1 MKMNKQLYLLPFLVF
16 CLSAF
21 LSAQDT
27 TEEQI
32 VAPVITDL
40 DLLVES
46 VKNTASI
53 RAKEDKTR
61 LTKFLS
67 DKNRQQYL
75 LNQMKA
81 NLKKE
86 EVRSVRLTDEYEAN
100 DKKLSE
106 LEEQL
111 TLKLGSFGE
120 LFGIV
125 RQTAGESKGQF
136 MLSLTNI
143 EFPER
148 IEFLGDLAERKS
160 LDLPTTEELERLWY
174 EILNELNQSGKVK
187 SYNTDILSKSGELV
201 NEDVLRIGVFNSVSN
216 GNYLN
221 LVSEQN
227 SLEFL
232 AKQPDGSIKRAA
244 KRLQNKDVSY
254 REVFI
259 DPTRGSLLTK
269 LIDRAGFFERIN
281 QGGFVGYIILI
292 ILALGSVMGIIQFQF
307 LYKESKSIEN
317 ELQSGD
323 FSNDSILGK
332 LHNIFS
338 SHAGDNP
345 EELEAQ
351 LEDVLAKATPPL
363 EKNLSIIK
371 LLAAVAPLL
380 GLLGTVVGM
389 IETFQAITL
398 FGTGDPKLMAGGIS
412 QALVTTMLGL
422 IAAVPLLFIHNLLDS
437 RSRSISQIY
446 EEQAIGYVAS
456 TSIKK

>member
-1 MKMNKQLYLLPFLVF
+1 MNKKLYLLPFLIF
-16 CLSAF
+16 S
-21 LSAQDT
+21 LSAQEIA
-27 TEEQI
+27 EEPLAI
-32 VAPVITDL
+32 PVITDL

-53 RAKEDKTR
+53 RAKEDKER

-75 LNQMKA
+75 LNQMKV
-81 NLKKE
+81 NLKNE
-86 EVRSVRLTDEYEAN
+86 EDRSVRLTNQYEAN
-100 DKKLSE
+100 DKELSE

-148 IEFLGDLAERKS
+148 VEFLGDLAERKS
-160 LDLPTTEELERLWY
+160 LDLPTTAELERLWY

-201 NEDVLRIGVFNSVSN
+201 NRDVLRIGVFNSVSN

-227 SLEFL
+227 LLEFL
-232 AKQPDGSIKRAA
+232 AKQPDGSIKRSA

-254 REVFI
+254 REVYI
-259 DPTRGSLLTK
+259 DPTRGSLLSK
-269 LIDRAGFFERIN
+269 LIDRAGWLQRIN
-281 QGGFVGYIILI
+281 QGGFVGYVILI
-292 ILALGSVMGIIQFQF
+292 ILTLGLTMGFLQFQF
-307 LYKESKSIEN
+307 LYRESKSIDS
-317 ELQSGD
+317 ELETGN

-332 LHNIFS
+332 LNSVFK
-338 SHAGDNP
+338 SHTGDNP

-351 LEDVLAKATPPL
+351 LEDILAKASPPL
-363 EKNLSIIK
+363 DKNLSVIK

-380 GLLGTVVGM
+380 GLLGTVIGM
-389 IETFQAITL
+389 IDTFQAITL

-422 IAAVPLLFIHNLLDS
+422 IAAVPLLFLHNLLDS
-437 RSRSISQIY
+437 RSRAISQIY
-446 EEQAIGYVAS
+446 EEQAIGFVAS
-456 TSIKK
+456 LSMKK

>member
-1 MKMNKQLYLLPFLVF
+1 MNKKFFILPFLV
-16 CLSAF
+16 LG
-21 LSAQDT
+21 LLAQ
-27 TEEQI
+27 EESNEI
-32 VAPVITDL
+32 STPVITDL

-46 VKNTASI
+46 VKTTASI
-53 RAKEDKTR
+53 RAKEDRAR
-61 LTKFLS
+61 LNRFLS
-67 DKNRQQYL
+67 DKNKQQSL
-75 LNQMKA
+75 LNQMK
-81 NLKKE
+81 
-86 EVRSVRLTDEYEAN
+86 VRLTNEENRSEILTKQYEDN
-100 DKKLSE
+100 DATLSD

-136 MLSLTNI
+136 ALSLTNI
-143 EFPER
+143 EYPER

-160 LDLPTTEELERLWY
+160 LDLPTSAELERLWY

-187 SYNTDILSKSGELV
+187 NYNTDILSKSGELV
-201 NEDVLRIGVFNSVSN
+201 NRDIIRIGVFNSVSD
-216 GNYLN
+216 GDYLN

-227 SLEFL
+227 VLEYL
-232 AKQPDGSIKRAA
+232 AKQPEGSIRRSARK
-244 KRLQNKDVSY
+244 LQNNDIEY

-259 DPTRGSLLTK
+259 DPTRGSLLNK

-292 ILALGSVMGIIQFQF
+292 ILALGIAMGVLQF
-307 LYKESKSIEN
+307 LFLRKESQTVDN
-317 ELQSGD
+317 ELNTGNYSE
-323 FSNDSILGK
+323 SSTLGK
-332 LHNIFS
+332 LNTIYS
-338 SHAGDNP
+338 KYKGDNP

-351 LEDVLAKATPPL
+351 LEDVLARAAPAL

-380 GLLGTVVGM
+380 GLLGTVIGM

-422 IAAVPLLFIHNLLDS
+422 IAAVPLLFIHNILDS
-437 RSRSISQIY
+437 RSRAITQIY

-456 TSIKK
+456 SSVK

>member
-1 MKMNKQLYLLPFLVF
+1 MNKRILILPFLVLGLF
-16 CLSAF
+16 
-21 LSAQDT
+21 AQENT
-27 TEEQI
+27 VEEP
-32 VAPVITDL
+32 VTPVITDL

-53 RAKEDKTR
+53 RAKEDRER
-61 LTKFLS
+61 LNKFLS

-81 NLKKE
+81 KLNAE
-86 EVRSVRLTDEYEAN
+86 EDRSERLTKQYEDN

-136 MLSLTNI
+136 LLSLTNI
-143 EFPER
+143 EYPER

-160 LDLPTTEELERLWY
+160 LDLPTSDELDRLWY
-174 EILNELNQSGKVK
+174 EILNELNESGKVK
-187 SYNTDILSKSGELV
+187 VYNTDILSKSGELV
-201 NEDVLRIGVFNSVSN
+201 NADIVRIGVFNSVAN

-227 SLEFL
+227 VLEYL
-232 AKQPDGSIKRAA
+232 AKQPEGSVKRSA
-244 KRLQNKDVSY
+244 KRLQNNDVEY

-259 DPTRGSLLTK
+259 DPTRGSLLSK

-292 ILALGSVMGIIQFQF
+292 ILIAGLAMGVLQF
-307 LYKESKSIEN
+307 LFLRKESQTIDN
-317 ELQSGD
+317 ELTSGNY
-323 FSNDSILGK
+323 FENSTLGK
-332 LHNIFS
+332 LNSIYS
-338 SHAGDNP
+338 KYKGDTP

-351 LEDVLAKATPPL
+351 LEDVLAKASPAL

-380 GLLGTVVGM
+380 GLLGTVIGM

-422 IAAVPLLFIHNLLDS
+422 IAAVPLLFVHNILDS
-437 RSRSISQIY
+437 RSRAISQIY
-446 EEQAIGYVAS
+446 EEQAIGFVAS
-456 TSIKK
+456 SSIK

>member
-1 MKMNKQLYLLPFLVF
+1 MNKKLYLLPFLIF
-16 CLSAF
+16 SIN
-21 LSAQDT
+21 AQDA
-27 TEEQI
+27 ESIPVVE
-32 VAPVITDL
+32 PVITDL

-46 VKNTASI
+46 VKTTASI
-53 RAKEDKTR
+53 RAKEDRAR
-61 LTKFLS
+61 LNKFLS
-67 DKNRQQYL
+67 DKNKQQAL
-75 LNQMKA
+75 LDNMKY
-81 NLKKE
+81 
-86 EVRSVRLTDEYEAN
+86 RLTLEERRSERLTKEYEDN
-100 DKKLSE
+100 DSQLSD

-187 SYNTDILSKSGELV
+187 SYNADILTKSGELV
-201 NEDVLRIGVFNSVSN
+201 NQDVMRIGVFNSVSN
-216 GNYLN
+216 GDYLN
-221 LVSEQN
+221 LVAEQN
-227 SLEFL
+227 LLEYL
-232 AKQPDGSIKRAA
+232 AKQPERSIRRSVK
-244 KRLQNKDVSY
+244 KLQNSGDY

-269 LIDRAGFFERIN
+269 LIDRDTWLERIN
-281 QGGFVGYIILI
+281 AGGFVGYVIIIILI
-292 ILALGSVMGIIQFQF
+292 LGLTMGVLRFKF
-307 LYKESKSIEN
+307 LDEESKSIN
-317 ELQSGD
+317 KELETNN
-323 FSNDSILGK
+323 FSEDSILGK
-332 LHNIFS
+332 LNSIYS
-338 SHAGDNP
+338 KYSGNNP
-345 EELEAQ
+345 EELESQ
-351 LEDVLAKATPPL
+351 LEDILAKATPPL
-363 EKNLSIIK
+363 EKNLSVIK

-380 GLLGTVVGM
+380 GLLGTVIGM

-422 IAAVPLLFIHNLLDS
+422 IAAVPLLFVHNILDS
-437 RSRSISQIY
+437 RSRAISQIY
-446 EEQAIGYVAS
+446 EEQAIGLLALV
-456 TSIKK
+456 SIKK

>member
-1 MKMNKQLYLLPFLVF
+1 MNKKLYLLPFLIF
-16 CLSAF
+16 SIN
-21 LSAQDT
+21 AQDA
-27 TEEQI
+27 ESIPVVE
-32 VAPVITDL
+32 PVITDL

-46 VKNTASI
+46 VKTTASI
-53 RAKEDKTR
+53 RAKEDRAR
-61 LTKFLS
+61 LNKFLS
-67 DKNRQQYL
+67 DKNKQQAL
-75 LNQMKA
+75 LDNMKY
-81 NLKKE
+81 
-86 EVRSVRLTDEYEAN
+86 RLTLEERRSERLTKEYEDN
-100 DKKLSE
+100 DSQLSD

-187 SYNTDILSKSGELV
+187 SYNADILTKSGELV
-201 NEDVLRIGVFNSVSN
+201 NQDVMRIGVFNSVSN
-216 GNYLN
+216 GDYLN
-221 LVSEQN
+221 LVAEQN
-227 SLEFL
+227 LLEYL
-232 AKQPDGSIKRAA
+232 AKQPERPIRRSVK
-244 KRLQNKDVSY
+244 KLQNSDDY

-269 LIDRAGFFERIN
+269 LIDRDTWLERIN
-281 QGGFVGYIILI
+281 AGGFVGYVIIIILI
-292 ILALGSVMGIIQFQF
+292 LGLTMGVLRFKF
-307 LYKESKSIEN
+307 LDEESKSIN
-317 ELQSGD
+317 KELETNN
-323 FSNDSILGK
+323 FSEDSILGK
-332 LHNIFS
+332 LNSIYS
-338 SHAGDNP
+338 KYSGNNP
-345 EELEAQ
+345 EDLESQ
-351 LEDVLAKATPPL
+351 LEDILAKATPPL
-363 EKNLSIIK
+363 EKNLSVIK

-380 GLLGTVVGM
+380 GLLGTVIGM

-422 IAAVPLLFIHNLLDS
+422 IAAVPLLFVHNILDS
-437 RSRSISQIY
+437 RSRAISQIY
-446 EEQAIGYVAS
+446 EEQAIGLLALV
-456 TSIKK
+456 SIKK

>member
-1 MKMNKQLYLLPFLVF
+1 MNKKTLILPFLIF
-16 CLSAF
+16 GL
-21 LSAQDT
+21 LAQENNV
-27 TEEQI
+27 EEP
-32 VAPVITDL
+32 VVPVITDL

-53 RAKEDKTR
+53 RAKEDKAR
-61 LTKFLS
+61 LDKFLS

-81 NLKKE
+81 KLNAE
-86 EVRSVRLTDEYEAN
+86 EVRSEKLTKEYEDN

-143 EFPER
+143 EYPER

-160 LDLPTTEELERLWY
+160 LDLPTSAELDRLWY

-187 SYNTDILSKSGELV
+187 VYNTDILSKSGELV
-201 NEDVLRIGVFNSVSN
+201 NTDIVRIGVFNSVSD
-216 GNYLN
+216 GDYLN

-227 SLEFL
+227 VLEYL
-232 AKQPDGSIKRAA
+232 AKQPEGSIRRSARK
-244 KRLQNKDVSY
+244 LQNNDVEY

-259 DPTRGSLLTK
+259 DPTRGSLLSK

-281 QGGFVGYIILI
+281 QGGFVGYIILL
-292 ILALGSVMGIIQFQF
+292 ILTAGLAMGVLQF
-307 LYKESKSIEN
+307 LFLRNESQTIEN
-317 ELQSGD
+317 ELGTGNYSE
-323 FSNDSILGK
+323 SSTLGK
-332 LHNIFS
+332 LNSIYS
-338 SHAGDNP
+338 KYKGDTP

-351 LEDVLAKATPPL
+351 LEDVLAKAAPAL

-380 GLLGTVVGM
+380 GLLGTVIGM

-422 IAAVPLLFIHNLLDS
+422 IAAVPLLFVHNILDS
-437 RSRSISQIY
+437 RSRAISQIY
-446 EEQAIGYVAS
+446 EEQAIGFVAS
-456 TSIKK
+456 SSVK

>member
-1 MKMNKQLYLLPFLVF
+1 MNKKLYLLPFLVF
-16 CLSAF
+16 ALN
-21 LSAQDT
+21 AQDADPAPVV
-27 TEEQI
+27 E
-32 VAPVITDL
+32 PVITDL

-46 VKNTASI
+46 VKTTASI
-53 RAKEDKTR
+53 RAKEDRTR
-61 LTKFLS
+61 LNKFLS
-67 DKNRQQYL
+67 DKNKQQAL
-75 LNQMKA
+75 LDNMKYK
-81 NLKKE
+81 LTLE
-86 EVRSVRLTDEYEAN
+86 ERRSERLTKEYEDN
-100 DKKLSE
+100 DAELSD

-187 SYNTDILSKSGELV
+187 SYNADILTKSGELV
-201 NEDVLRIGVFNSVSN
+201 NQDVMRIGVFNSVSN
-216 GNYLN
+216 GDYLN
-221 LVSEQN
+221 LVAEQN
-227 SLEFL
+227 LLEYL
-232 AKQPDGSIKRAA
+232 AKQPERSIRRSVK
-244 KRLQNKDVSY
+244 KLQNSDDY

-269 LIDRAGFFERIN
+269 LIDRDTWLERIN
-281 QGGFVGYIILI
+281 AGGFVGYVIIIILI
-292 ILALGSVMGIIQFQF
+292 LGLTMGVLRFKF
-307 LYKESKSIEN
+307 LDKESKSIN
-317 ELQSGD
+317 KELETNN
-323 FSNDSILGK
+323 FSEDSILGK
-332 LHNIFS
+332 LNSIYS
-338 SHAGDNP
+338 KYSGNNP
-345 EELEAQ
+345 EDLESQ
-351 LEDVLAKATPPL
+351 LEDILAKATPPL
-363 EKNLSIIK
+363 EKNLSVIK

-380 GLLGTVVGM
+380 GLLGTVIGM

-422 IAAVPLLFIHNLLDS
+422 IAAVPLLFVHNILDS
-437 RSRSISQIY
+437 RSRAISQIY
-446 EEQAIGYVAS
+446 EEQAIGLLALV
-456 TSIKK
+456 SIKK

>member
-1 MKMNKQLYLLPFLVF
+1 MNKKLYLLPFLVF
-16 CLSAF
+16 ALN
-21 LSAQDT
+21 AQDADPAPVV
-27 TEEQI
+27 E
-32 VAPVITDL
+32 PVITDL

-46 VKNTASI
+46 VKTTASI
-53 RAKEDKTR
+53 RAKEDRAR
-61 LTKFLS
+61 LNKFLS
-67 DKNRQQYL
+67 DKNKQQSL
-75 LNQMKA
+75 LDNMKYK
-81 NLKKE
+81 LTLE
-86 EVRSVRLTDEYEAN
+86 ERRSERLTKEYEDN
-100 DKKLSE
+100 DAQLSD

-136 MLSLTNI
+136 ALSLTNI

-187 SYNTDILSKSGELV
+187 SYNADILTKSGELV
-201 NEDVLRIGVFNSVSN
+201 NQDVLRIGVFNSVSN

-221 LVSEQN
+221 LVTEQN
-227 SLEFL
+227 LLEYL
-232 AKQPDGSIKRAA
+232 PKQPERSIRRSA
-244 KRLQNKDVSY
+244 KKLQNSDDY

-269 LIDRAGFFERIN
+269 LIDRDTWLERIN
-281 QGGFVGYIILI
+281 AGGFVGYVIIIILI
-292 ILALGSVMGIIQFQF
+292 VGLAMGALRFKF
-307 LYKESKSIEN
+307 LNEESKSIN
-317 ELQSGD
+317 KELETNQFAD
-323 FSNDSILGK
+323 DSILGK
-332 LHNIFS
+332 LNSIYS
-338 SHAGDNP
+338 KYTGDNP
-345 EELEAQ
+345 EDLESQ
-351 LEDVLAKATPPL
+351 LEDILAKATPPL
-363 EKNLSIIK
+363 EKNLSVIK

-380 GLLGTVVGM
+380 GLLGTVIGM

-422 IAAVPLLFIHNLLDS
+422 IAAVPLLFVHNILDS
-437 RSRSISQIY
+437 RSRAISQIY
-446 EEQAIGYVAS
+446 EEQAIGLLALV
-456 TSIKK
+456 SIKK

>member
-1 MKMNKQLYLLPFLVF
+1 MNKKLYLLPFLVF
-16 CLSAF
+16 ALN
-21 LSAQDT
+21 AQDADPAPVV
-27 TEEQI
+27 E
-32 VAPVITDL
+32 PVITDL

-46 VKNTASI
+46 VKTTASI
-53 RAKEDKTR
+53 RAKEDRAR
-61 LTKFLS
+61 LNKFLS
-67 DKNRQQYL
+67 DKNKQQAL
-75 LNQMKA
+75 LDNMKY
-81 NLKKE
+81 
-86 EVRSVRLTDEYEAN
+86 RLTLEERRSERLTKEYEDN
-100 DKKLSE
+100 DSQLSD

-187 SYNTDILSKSGELV
+187 SYNADILTKSGELV
-201 NEDVLRIGVFNSVSN
+201 NQDVMRIGVFNSVSN
-216 GNYLN
+216 GDYLN
-221 LVSEQN
+221 LVAEQN
-227 SLEFL
+227 LLEYL
-232 AKQPDGSIKRAA
+232 AKQPERSIRRSVK
-244 KRLQNKDVSY
+244 KLQNSDDY

-269 LIDRAGFFERIN
+269 LIDRDTWLERISA
-281 QGGFVGYIILI
+281 GGFVGYVIIIILI
-292 ILALGSVMGIIQFQF
+292 LGLTMGVLRFKF
-307 LYKESKSIEN
+307 LDKESKSIN
-317 ELQSGD
+317 KELETNN
-323 FSNDSILGK
+323 FSEDSILGK
-332 LHNIFS
+332 LNSIYS
-338 SHAGDNP
+338 KYSGNNP
-345 EELEAQ
+345 EDLESQ
-351 LEDVLAKATPPL
+351 LEDILAKATPPL
-363 EKNLSIIK
+363 EKNLSVIK

-380 GLLGTVVGM
+380 GLLGTVIGM

-422 IAAVPLLFIHNLLDS
+422 IAAVPLLFVHNILDS
-437 RSRSISQIY
+437 RSRAISQIY
-446 EEQAIGYVAS
+446 EEQAIGLLALV
-456 TSIKK
+456 SIKK

>member
-1 MKMNKQLYLLPFLVF
+1 MNKKLYLLPFLIF
-16 CLSAF
+16 SIN
-21 LSAQDT
+21 AQDA
-27 TEEQI
+27 ESIPVVE
-32 VAPVITDL
+32 PVITDL

-46 VKNTASI
+46 VKTTASI
-53 RAKEDKTR
+53 RAKEDRAR
-61 LTKFLS
+61 LNKFLS
-67 DKNRQQYL
+67 DKNKQQAL
-75 LNQMKA
+75 LDNMKY
-81 NLKKE
+81 
-86 EVRSVRLTDEYEAN
+86 RLTLEERRSERLTKEYEDN
-100 DKKLSE
+100 DSQLSD

-187 SYNTDILSKSGELV
+187 SYNADILTKSGELV
-201 NEDVLRIGVFNSVSN
+201 NQDVMRIGVFNSVSN
-216 GNYLN
+216 GDYLN
-221 LVSEQN
+221 LVAEQN
-227 SLEFL
+227 LLEYL
-232 AKQPDGSIKRAA
+232 AKQPERSIRRSVK
-244 KRLQNKDVSY
+244 KLQNSDDY

-269 LIDRAGFFERIN
+269 LIDRDTWLERIN
-281 QGGFVGYIILI
+281 AGGFVGYVIIIILI
-292 ILALGSVMGIIQFQF
+292 LGLTMGVLRFKF
-307 LYKESKSIEN
+307 LDEESKSIN
-317 ELQSGD
+317 KELETNN
-323 FSNDSILGK
+323 FSEDSILGK
-332 LHNIFS
+332 LNSIYS
-338 SHAGDNP
+338 KYSGNNP
-345 EELEAQ
+345 EELESQ
-351 LEDVLAKATPPL
+351 LEDILAKATPPL
-363 EKNLSIIK
+363 EKNLSVIK

-380 GLLGTVVGM
+380 GLLGTVIGM

-422 IAAVPLLFIHNLLDS
+422 IAAVPLLFVHNILDS
-437 RSRSISQIY
+437 RSRAISQIY
-446 EEQAIGYVAS
+446 EEQAIGLLALV
-456 TSIKK
+456 SIKK

>member
-1 MKMNKQLYLLPFLVF
+1 MNKKLYLLPFLIF
-16 CLSAF
+16 SIN
-21 LSAQDT
+21 AQDA
-27 TEEQI
+27 ESIPVVE
-32 VAPVITDL
+32 PVITDL

-46 VKNTASI
+46 VKTTASI
-53 RAKEDKTR
+53 RAKEDRAR
-61 LTKFLS
+61 LNKFLS
-67 DKNRQQYL
+67 DKNKQQAL
-75 LNQMKA
+75 LDNMKY
-81 NLKKE
+81 
-86 EVRSVRLTDEYEAN
+86 RLTLEERRSERLTKEYEDN
-100 DKKLSE
+100 DSQLSD

-187 SYNTDILSKSGELV
+187 SYNADILTKSGELV
-201 NEDVLRIGVFNSVSN
+201 NQDVMRIGVFNSVSN
-216 GNYLN
+216 GDYLN
-221 LVSEQN
+221 LVAEQN
-227 SLEFL
+227 LLEYL
-232 AKQPDGSIKRAA
+232 AKQPERSIRRSVK
-244 KRLQNKDVSY
+244 KLQNSDDY

-269 LIDRAGFFERIN
+269 LIDRDTWLERIN
-281 QGGFVGYIILI
+281 AGGFVGYVIIIILI
-292 ILALGSVMGIIQFQF
+292 LGLTMGVLRFKF
-307 LYKESKSIEN
+307 LDKESKSIN
-317 ELQSGD
+317 KELETNN
-323 FSNDSILGK
+323 FSEDSILGK
-332 LHNIFS
+332 LNSIYS
-338 SHAGDNP
+338 KYSGNNP
-345 EELEAQ
+345 EDLESQ
-351 LEDVLAKATPPL
+351 LEDILAKATPPL
-363 EKNLSIIK
+363 EKNLSVIK

-380 GLLGTVVGM
+380 GLLGTVIGM

-422 IAAVPLLFIHNLLDS
+422 IAAVPLLFVHNILDS
-437 RSRSISQIY
+437 RSRAISQIY
-446 EEQAIGYVAS
+446 EEQAIGLLALV
-456 TSIKK
+456 SIKK

>member
-1 MKMNKQLYLLPFLVF
+1 MNKKLYLLPFLIF
-16 CLSAF
+16 SIN
-21 LSAQDT
+21 AQDA
-27 TEEQI
+27 ESIPVVE
-32 VAPVITDL
+32 PVITDL

-46 VKNTASI
+46 VKTTASI
-53 RAKEDKTR
+53 RAKEDRAR
-61 LTKFLS
+61 LNKFLS
-67 DKNRQQYL
+67 DKNKQQAL
-75 LNQMKA
+75 LDNMKY
-81 NLKKE
+81 
-86 EVRSVRLTDEYEAN
+86 RLTLEERRSERLTKEYEDN
-100 DKKLSE
+100 DSQLSD

-187 SYNTDILSKSGELV
+187 SYNADILTKSGELV
-201 NEDVLRIGVFNSVSN
+201 NQDVMRIGVFNSVSN
-216 GNYLN
+216 GDYLN
-221 LVSEQN
+221 LVAEQN
-227 SLEFL
+227 LLEYL
-232 AKQPDGSIKRAA
+232 AKQPERSIRRSVK
-244 KRLQNKDVSY
+244 KLQNSDDY

-269 LIDRAGFFERIN
+269 LIDRDTWLERIN
-281 QGGFVGYIILI
+281 AGGFVGYVIIIILI
-292 ILALGSVMGIIQFQF
+292 LGLTMGVLRFKF
-307 LYKESKSIEN
+307 LDEESKSIN
-317 ELQSGD
+317 KELETNN
-323 FSNDSILGK
+323 FLEDSILGK
-332 LHNIFS
+332 LNSIYS
-338 SHAGDNP
+338 KYSGNNP
-345 EELEAQ
+345 EDLESQ
-351 LEDVLAKATPPL
+351 LEDILAKATPPL
-363 EKNLSIIK
+363 EKNLSVIK

-380 GLLGTVVGM
+380 GLLGTVIGM

-422 IAAVPLLFIHNLLDS
+422 IAAVPLLFVHNILDS
-437 RSRSISQIY
+437 RSRAISQIY
-446 EEQAIGYVAS
+446 EEQAIGLLALV
-456 TSIKK
+456 SIKK

>member
-1 MKMNKQLYLLPFLVF
+1 MNKKLYLLPFLIF
-16 CLSAF
+16 TLN
-21 LSAQDT
+21 AQ
-27 TEEQI
+27 EPIPAPVVE
-32 VAPVITDL
+32 PVITDL

-46 VKNTASI
+46 VKTTASI
-53 RAKEDKTR
+53 RAKEDKAR
-61 LTKFLS
+61 LNKFLS
-67 DKNRQQYL
+67 DKNKQQSL
-75 LNQMKA
+75 LDNMKYK
-81 NLKKE
+81 LTLE
-86 EVRSVRLTDEYEAN
+86 ERRSERLTKQYEDN
-100 DKKLSE
+100 DSELSD

-143 EFPER
+143 EFPDR
-148 IEFLGDLAERKS
+148 IDFLGDLAERKS

-187 SYNTDILSKSGELV
+187 SYNTDILTKSGELV
-201 NEDVLRIGVFNSVSN
+201 NQDVLRIGVFNSVSN
-216 GNYLN
+216 GDYLN

-227 SLEFL
+227 LLEYL
-232 AKQPDGSIKRAA
+232 AKQPERSIRRSA
-244 KRLQNKDVSY
+244 KKLQNSADY

-269 LIDRAGFFERIN
+269 LIDRDTWLERIN
-281 QGGFVGYIILI
+281 AGGFVGYVIIIILI
-292 ILALGSVMGIIQFQF
+292 LGLTMGAMRFKF
-307 LYKESKSIEN
+307 LDEESKSITK
-317 ELQSGD
+317 ELETNN

-332 LHNIFS
+332 LNS
-338 SHAGDNP
+338 VYSKYSGNNP
-345 EELEAQ
+345 EDLESQ
-351 LEDVLAKATPPL
+351 LEDILAKATPPL
-363 EKNLSIIK
+363 EKNLSVIK

-380 GLLGTVVGM
+380 GLLGTVIGM

-422 IAAVPLLFIHNLLDS
+422 IAAVPLLFVHNILDS
-437 RSRSISQIY
+437 RSRAISQIY
-446 EEQAIGYVAS
+446 EEQAIGLLALV
-456 TSIKK
+456 SIKK

>member
-1 MKMNKQLYLLPFLVF
+1 MNKKLYLLPFLIF
-16 CLSAF
+16 SIN
-21 LSAQDT
+21 AQDA
-27 TEEQI
+27 ESIPVVE
-32 VAPVITDL
+32 PVITDL

-46 VKNTASI
+46 VKTTASI
-53 RAKEDKTR
+53 RAKEDRARLNKFISDKNKQQALLDNMKYRLTLEERRSER
-61 LTKFLS
+61 LTKEYEDNDSQLS
-67 DKNRQQYL
+67 D
-75 LNQMKA
+75 
-81 NLKKE
+81 
-86 EVRSVRLTDEYEAN
+86 
-100 DKKLSE
+100 

-187 SYNTDILSKSGELV
+187 SYNADILTKSGELV
-201 NEDVLRIGVFNSVSN
+201 NQDVMRIGVFNSVSN
-216 GNYLN
+216 GDYLN
-221 LVSEQN
+221 LVAEQN
-227 SLEFL
+227 LLEYL
-232 AKQPDGSIKRAA
+232 AKQPERSIRRSVK
-244 KRLQNKDVSY
+244 KLQNSDDY

-269 LIDRAGFFERIN
+269 LIDRDTWLERIN
-281 QGGFVGYIILI
+281 AGGFVGYVIIIILI
-292 ILALGSVMGIIQFQF
+292 LGLTMGVLRFKF
-307 LYKESKSIEN
+307 LDEESKSIN
-317 ELQSGD
+317 KELETNN
-323 FSNDSILGK
+323 FSEDSILGK
-332 LHNIFS
+332 LNSIYS
-338 SHAGDNP
+338 KYSGNNP
-345 EELEAQ
+345 EDLESQ
-351 LEDVLAKATPPL
+351 LEDILAKATPPL
-363 EKNLSIIK
+363 EKNLSVIK

-380 GLLGTVVGM
+380 GLLGTVIGM

-422 IAAVPLLFIHNLLDS
+422 IAAVPLLFVHNILDS
-437 RSRSISQIY
+437 RSRAISQIY
-446 EEQAIGYVAS
+446 EEQAIGLLALV
-456 TSIKK
+456 SIKK

>member
-1 MKMNKQLYLLPFLVF
+1 MNKKSYLLPFLIF
-16 CLSAF
+16 S
-21 LSAQDT
+21 LSAQDNA
-27 TEEQI
+27 EQQL

-53 RAKEDKTR
+53 RAKEDTTR

-67 DKNRQQYL
+67 DKNKQQSL
-75 LNQMKA
+75 LTKMRA
-81 NLKKE
+81 NLKAQE
-86 EVRSVRLTDEYEAN
+86 ARSVRLTDQYEAN
-100 DKKLSE
+100 DAKLSE

-143 EFPER
+143 EFPDR
-148 IEFLGDLAERKS
+148 VEFLGDLAERKS
-160 LDLPTTEELERLWY
+160 LDLPTTAELERLWY
-174 EILNELNQSGKVK
+174 EILNELNQSGKIK

-201 NEDVLRIGVFNSVSN
+201 NRDVLRIGVFNTVSD

-227 SLEFL
+227 SLEYL
-232 AKQPDGSIKRAA
+232 AKQPDGSIRRAA
-244 KRLQNKDVSY
+244 KKLQNSKLDY
-254 REVFI
+254 REVYI
-259 DPTRGSLLTK
+259 DPTRGSLLTM

-281 QGGFVGYIILI
+281 QGGFVGYVILI
-292 ILALGSVMGIIQFQF
+292 ILTLGIAMGAIQFQF
-307 LYKESKSIEN
+307 LYKESKSIDG
-317 ELQSGD
+317 ELQSGK
-323 FSNDSILGK
+323 FSNESILGK
-332 LHNIFS
+332 LNNIYS
-338 SHAGDNP
+338 SYKGDNP

-351 LEDVLAKATPPL
+351 LEDVLAKASPPL

-380 GLLGTVVGM
+380 GLLGTVIGM

-437 RSRSISQIY
+437 RSRAISQIY
-446 EEQAIGYVAS
+446 EEQAIGFVA
-456 TSIKK
+456 TSSINK

>member
-1 MKMNKQLYLLPFLVF
+1 MNKKLYLLPFLVF
-16 CLSAF
+16 ALN
-21 LSAQDT
+21 AQDADPAPVV
-27 TEEQI
+27 E
-32 VAPVITDL
+32 PVITDL

-46 VKNTASI
+46 VKTTASI
-53 RAKEDKTR
+53 RAKEDRAR
-61 LTKFLS
+61 LNKFLS
-67 DKNRQQYL
+67 DKNKQQSL
-75 LNQMKA
+75 LDNMKYK
-81 NLKKE
+81 LTLE
-86 EVRSVRLTDEYEAN
+86 ERRSERLTKEYEDN
-100 DKKLSE
+100 DAQLSD

-136 MLSLTNI
+136 ALSLTNI

-187 SYNTDILSKSGELV
+187 SYNADILTKSGELV
-201 NEDVLRIGVFNSVSN
+201 NQDILRIGVFNSVSN

-221 LVSEQN
+221 LVTEQN
-227 SLEFL
+227 LLEYL
-232 AKQPDGSIKRAA
+232 PKQPERSIRRSA
-244 KRLQNKDVSY
+244 KKLQNSDDY

-269 LIDRAGFFERIN
+269 LIDRDTWLERIN
-281 QGGFVGYIILI
+281 AGGFVGYVIIIILI
-292 ILALGSVMGIIQFQF
+292 LGLAMGALRFKF
-307 LYKESKSIEN
+307 LNEESKSIN
-317 ELQSGD
+317 KELETNQFAD
-323 FSNDSILGK
+323 DSILGK
-332 LHNIFS
+332 LNSIYS
-338 SHAGDNP
+338 KYSGDNP
-345 EELEAQ
+345 EDLESQ
-351 LEDVLAKATPPL
+351 LEDILAKATPPL
-363 EKNLSIIK
+363 EKNLSVIK

-380 GLLGTVVGM
+380 GLLGTVIGM

-422 IAAVPLLFIHNLLDS
+422 IAAVPLLFVHNILDS
-437 RSRSISQIY
+437 RSRAISQIY
-446 EEQAIGYVAS
+446 EEQAIGLLALV
-456 TSIKK
+456 SIKK

>member
-1 MKMNKQLYLLPFLVF
+1 MGLL
-16 CLSAF
+16 
-21 LSAQDT
+21 AQ
-27 TEEQI
+27 EESNEI
-32 VAPVITDL
+32 STPVITDL

-46 VKNTASI
+46 VKTTASI
-53 RAKEDKTR
+53 RAKEDRAR
-61 LTKFLS
+61 LNRFLS
-67 DKNRQQYL
+67 DKNKQQSL
-75 LNQMKA
+75 LNQMK
-81 NLKKE
+81 
-86 EVRSVRLTDEYEAN
+86 VRLTNEENRSEILTKQYEDN
-100 DKKLSE
+100 DATLSD

-136 MLSLTNI
+136 ALSLTNI
-143 EFPER
+143 EYPER

-160 LDLPTTEELERLWY
+160 LDLPTSAELERLWY

-187 SYNTDILSKSGELV
+187 NYNTDILSKSGELV
-201 NEDVLRIGVFNSVSN
+201 NRDIIRIGVFNSVSD
-216 GNYLN
+216 GDYLN

-227 SLEFL
+227 VLEYL
-232 AKQPDGSIKRAA
+232 AKQPEGSIRRSARK
-244 KRLQNKDVSY
+244 LQNNDIEY

-292 ILALGSVMGIIQFQF
+292 ILALGIAMGVLQF
-307 LYKESKSIEN
+307 LFLRKESQTVDN
-317 ELQSGD
+317 ELNTGNYSE
-323 FSNDSILGK
+323 SSTLGK
-332 LHNIFS
+332 LNTIYS
-338 SHAGDNP
+338 KYKGDNP

-351 LEDVLAKATPPL
+351 LEDVLARAAPAL

-380 GLLGTVVGM
+380 GLLGTVIGM

-422 IAAVPLLFIHNLLDS
+422 IAAVPLLFIHNILDS
-437 RSRSISQIY
+437 RSRAITQIY

-456 TSIKK
+456 SSVK

>member
-1 MKMNKQLYLLPFLVF
+1 MNKKIIILPFLIF
-16 CLSAF
+16 GLF
-21 LSAQDT
+21 AQEGNV
-27 TEEQI
+27 EEPVI
-32 VAPVITDL
+32 PVITDL

-53 RAKEDKTR
+53 RAKEDRER
-61 LTKFLS
+61 LNKFLS

-81 NLKKE
+81 KLDSE
-86 EVRSVRLTDEYEAN
+86 EDRSERLTKEYEDN

-136 MLSLTNI
+136 LLSLTNI
-143 EFPER
+143 EYPER
-148 IEFLGDLAERKS
+148 IDFLGDLAERKS
-160 LDLPTTEELERLWY
+160 LDLPTSDELDRLWY

-187 SYNTDILSKSGELV
+187 VYNTDILSKSGELV
-201 NEDVLRIGVFNSVSN
+201 NTDIVRIGVFNSVAD

-227 SLEFL
+227 ILEYL
-232 AKQPDGSIKRAA
+232 AKQPEGSIKRSAR
-244 KRLQNKDVSY
+244 KLQNNDVEY

-259 DPTRGSLLTK
+259 DPTRGSLLSK
-269 LIDRAGFFERIN
+269 LIDRAGFVERIN
-281 QGGFVGYIILI
+281 QGGFVGYIILL
-292 ILALGSVMGIIQFQF
+292 ILIAGLVMGVMQF
-307 LYKESKSIEN
+307 LFLRNESQTIDN
-317 ELQSGD
+317 ELN
-323 FSNDSILGK
+323 SNNYSDNSTLGK
-332 LHNIFS
+332 LNNIYS
-338 SHAGDNP
+338 KYKGDTP

-351 LEDVLAKATPPL
+351 LEDVLAKTAPAL

-380 GLLGTVVGM
+380 GLLGTVIGM

-422 IAAVPLLFIHNLLDS
+422 IAAVPLLFVHNILDS
-437 RSRSISQIY
+437 RSRAISQIY

-456 TSIKK
+456 SSIK

>member
-1 MKMNKQLYLLPFLVF
+1 MNKKFLILPFLILGLYAQEENLTNE
-16 CLSAF
+16 LS
-21 LSAQDT
+21 
-27 TEEQI
+27 
-32 VAPVITDL
+32 APVITDL

-46 VKNTASI
+46 VKTSASI
-53 RAKEDKTR
+53 RAKEDRAR
-61 LTKFLS
+61 LNKFLS
-67 DKNRQQYL
+67 DKNKQQSL
-75 LNQMKA
+75 LNQMKVKL
-81 NLKKE
+81 NNE
-86 EVRSVRLTDEYEAN
+86 EDRSERLTKQYEDN
-100 DKKLSE
+100 DAALSD

-136 MLSLTNI
+136 SLSLTNI
-143 EFPER
+143 EYPDR
-148 IEFLGDLAERKS
+148 IDFLGDLAERKS
-160 LDLPTTEELERLWY
+160 LDLPTSAELERLWY

-187 SYNTDILSKSGELV
+187 KYNTNILSKSGELV
-201 NEDVLRIGVFNSVSN
+201 NRDIIRIGVFNSVSD
-216 GNYLN
+216 GDYLN

-227 SLEFL
+227 VLEYL
-232 AKQPDGSIKRAA
+232 AKQPEGSIRRSAR
-244 KRLQNKDVSY
+244 RLQNNDVEY

-269 LIDRAGFFERIN
+269 LIDRAGFFDRIN

-292 ILALGSVMGIIQFQF
+292 ILALGITMGVLQF
-307 LYKESKSIEN
+307 LFLRNESKIVNS
-317 ELQSGD
+317 ELNSGKY
-323 FSNDSILGK
+323 SDSSTLGK
-332 LHNIFS
+332 LNSIYS
-338 SHAGDNP
+338 KYKGENP

-351 LEDVLAKATPPL
+351 LEDVLARATPAL

-380 GLLGTVVGM
+380 GLLGTVIGM
-389 IETFQAITL
+389 IETFQSITL

-422 IAAVPLLFIHNLLDS
+422 IAAVPLLFIHNILDS

-456 TSIKK
+456 SSVK

>member
-1 MKMNKQLYLLPFLVF
+1 MNKKLYLLPFLVF
-16 CLSAF
+16 ALN
-21 LSAQDT
+21 AQDADPAPVV
-27 TEEQI
+27 E
-32 VAPVITDL
+32 PVITDL

-46 VKNTASI
+46 VKTTASI
-53 RAKEDKTR
+53 RAKEDRAR
-61 LTKFLS
+61 LNKFLS
-67 DKNRQQYL
+67 DKNKQQSL
-75 LNQMKA
+75 LDNMKYK
-81 NLKKE
+81 LTLE
-86 EVRSVRLTDEYEAN
+86 ERRSERLTKEYEDN
-100 DKKLSE
+100 DAQLSD

-136 MLSLTNI
+136 ALSLTNI

-187 SYNTDILSKSGELV
+187 SYNADILTKSGELV
-201 NEDVLRIGVFNSVSN
+201 NQDVLRIGVFNSVSN

-221 LVSEQN
+221 LVTEQN
-227 SLEFL
+227 LLEYL
-232 AKQPDGSIKRAA
+232 PKQPERSIRRSA
-244 KRLQNKDVSY
+244 KKLQNSDDY

-269 LIDRAGFFERIN
+269 LIDRDTWLERIN
-281 QGGFVGYIILI
+281 AGGFVGYVIIIILI
-292 ILALGSVMGIIQFQF
+292 LGLAMGALRFKF
-307 LYKESKSIEN
+307 LNEESKSIN
-317 ELQSGD
+317 KELETNQFAD
-323 FSNDSILGK
+323 DSVLGK
-332 LHNIFS
+332 LNSIYS
-338 SHAGDNP
+338 KYTGDNP
-345 EELEAQ
+345 EDLESQ
-351 LEDVLAKATPPL
+351 LEDILAKATPPL
-363 EKNLSIIK
+363 EKNLSVIK

-380 GLLGTVVGM
+380 GLLGTVIGM

-422 IAAVPLLFIHNLLDS
+422 IAAVPLLFVHNILDS
-437 RSRSISQIY
+437 RSRAISQIY
-446 EEQAIGYVAS
+446 EEQAIGLLALV
-456 TSIKK
+456 SIKK

>member
-1 MKMNKQLYLLPFLVF
+1 MNNKFLILPFLV
-16 CLSAF
+16 LG
-21 LSAQDT
+21 LLAQ
-27 TEEQI
+27 EESNEI
-32 VAPVITDL
+32 STPVITDL

-46 VKNTASI
+46 VKTTASI
-53 RAKEDKTR
+53 RAKEDRAR
-61 LTKFLS
+61 LNRFLS
-67 DKNRQQYL
+67 DKNKQQSL
-75 LNQMKA
+75 LNQMK
-81 NLKKE
+81 
-86 EVRSVRLTDEYEAN
+86 VRLTNEENRSEILTKQYEDN
-100 DKKLSE
+100 DATLSD

-136 MLSLTNI
+136 ALSLTNI
-143 EFPER
+143 EYPER

-160 LDLPTTEELERLWY
+160 LDLPTSAELERLWY

-187 SYNTDILSKSGELV
+187 NYNTDILSKSGELV
-201 NEDVLRIGVFNSVSN
+201 NRDIIRIGVFNSVSD
-216 GNYLN
+216 GDYLN

-227 SLEFL
+227 VLEYL
-232 AKQPDGSIKRAA
+232 AKQPEGSIRRSARK
-244 KRLQNKDVSY
+244 LQNNDIEY

-292 ILALGSVMGIIQFQF
+292 ILALGITMGVLQF
-307 LYKESKSIEN
+307 LFLRKESQTVDN
-317 ELQSGD
+317 ELNTGNYSE
-323 FSNDSILGK
+323 SSTLGK
-332 LHNIFS
+332 LNTIYS
-338 SHAGDNP
+338 KYKGDNP

-351 LEDVLAKATPPL
+351 LEDVLARAAPAL

-380 GLLGTVVGM
+380 GLLGTVIGM

-422 IAAVPLLFIHNLLDS
+422 IAAVPLLFIHNILDS
-437 RSRSISQIY
+437 RSRAITQIY

-456 TSIKK
+456 SSVK

>member
-1 MKMNKQLYLLPFLVF
+1 MNKKLYLLPFLIF
-16 CLSAF
+16 S
-21 LSAQDT
+21 LSAQEIA
-27 TEEQI
+27 EEPLAI
-32 VAPVITDL
+32 PVITDL

-53 RAKEDKTR
+53 RAKEDKER

-75 LNQMKA
+75 LNQIKV
-81 NLKKE
+81 NLKNE
-86 EVRSVRLTDEYEAN
+86 EDRSVRLTNQYEAN
-100 DKKLSE
+100 DKELSE

-148 IEFLGDLAERKS
+148 VEFLGDLAERKS
-160 LDLPTTEELERLWY
+160 LDLPTTAELERLWY

-201 NEDVLRIGVFNSVSN
+201 NRDVLRIGVFNSVSN

-227 SLEFL
+227 LLEFL
-232 AKQPDGSIKRAA
+232 AKQPDGSIKRSA

-254 REVFI
+254 REVYI
-259 DPTRGSLLTK
+259 DPTRGSLLSK
-269 LIDRAGFFERIN
+269 LIDRAGWLQRIN
-281 QGGFVGYIILI
+281 QGGFVGYVILI
-292 ILALGSVMGIIQFQF
+292 ILTLGLTMGVLQFQF
-307 LYKESKSIEN
+307 LYRESKSIDS
-317 ELQSGD
+317 ELETGN

-332 LHNIFS
+332 LNSVFK
-338 SHAGDNP
+338 SHTGDNP

-351 LEDVLAKATPPL
+351 LEDILAKASPPL
-363 EKNLSIIK
+363 DKNLSVIK

-380 GLLGTVVGM
+380 GLLGTVIGM

-422 IAAVPLLFIHNLLDS
+422 IAAVPLLFVHNLLDS
-437 RSRSISQIY
+437 RSRTISQIY
-446 EEQAIGYVAS
+446 EEQAIGFVAS
-456 TSIKK
+456 LSMKK